1 MAKSIKKS
9 SETTSSKPAPK
20 AAVKKATKTTKPAQS
35 GTSTAPMV
43 DTSFA
48 AAAAARSL
56 VAKLPAKGS
65 APTTGGQH
73 ESAAFRQMKSGLLKP
88 AGQTMSNLLD
98 KQGGPMQKTTHEGF
112 GSGGPQVGKNQVF
125 GADVNRAGVPR
136 RTGGG

>member
-1 MAKSIKKS
+1 MAKMSKKS
-9 SETTSSKPAPK
+9 FESTSAKAAPK
-20 AAVKKATKTTKPAQS
+20 AAAKKSIKPTKPAAS
-35 GTSTAPMV
+35 GAPAVPMV

-48 AAAAARSL
+48 AASAARLL
-56 VAKLPAKGS
+56 VAKLPKKGG
-65 APTTGGQH
+65 APATGGQH

-98 KQGGPMQKTTHEGF
+98 KQGGPMQKASHEGF